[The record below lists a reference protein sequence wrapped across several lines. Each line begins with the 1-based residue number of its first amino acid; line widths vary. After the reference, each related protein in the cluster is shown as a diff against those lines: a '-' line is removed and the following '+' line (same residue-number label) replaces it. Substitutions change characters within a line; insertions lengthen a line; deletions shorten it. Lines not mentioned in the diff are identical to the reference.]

1 MSACTES
8 YPFLWEGD
16 GIKRRPHSPKASFT
30 SVQIRASET
39 FQRPFAWE
47 RGGVRGDQAW
57 HRRESSENELVGQST
72 RPALPFF
79 VASNRCGLK
88 YWSQRKER
96 KFKANARTIS
106 RASGRKPRRPASWKG
121 MRLVPPFVAFL
132 LGAEGGYWL
141 HPTFPEILMGTTGVV
156 LRRISKLFSNPS
168 LGFIGQASPQSTAH
182 PFSAFW
188 PSE

>member
-1 MSACTES
+1 M
-8 YPFLWEGD
+8 
-16 GIKRRPHSPKASFT
+16 
-30 SVQIRASET
+30 
-39 FQRPFAWE
+39 
-47 RGGVRGDQAW
+47 RGDQAW

-79 VASNRCGLK
+79 VASDRCGLK

-106 RASGRKPRRPASWKG
+106 SASGRKPRRPASWNG

-141 HPTFPEILMGTTGVV
+141 HPTFPAILMGTTGVV
-156 LRRISKLFSNPS
+156 LRRISKPLSNPS
-168 LGFIGQASPQSTAH
+168 LGFIGQASPQCNSTPILCFLGQRMRALCGGRKMDQLFH
-182 PFSAFW
+182 RSWALTLFLW
-188 PSE
+188 RTLRI

>member
-1 MSACTES
+1 M
-8 YPFLWEGD
+8 
-16 GIKRRPHSPKASFT
+16 
-30 SVQIRASET
+30 
-39 FQRPFAWE
+39 
-47 RGGVRGDQAW
+47 RGDQAW
-57 HRRESSENELVGQST
+57 HKRESSENELVGQST

-141 HPTFPEILMGTTGVV
+141 HPTFPAILMGTTGVV

-168 LGFIGQASPQSTAH
+168 LGFIGQASPPVQQHTHSLLSGPANESSLWREENG
-182 PFSAFW
+182 PVV
-188 PSE
+188 PSELGIDPLSLADA